1 MCADLENAYNNYMLD
16 MSKPH
21 GYPQAVNRW
30 HSAGVGGG
38 FASATNGKSIWSWA
52 SSFDSYLYR
61 GDVGTES
68 VAIWGSCNFSQFYV
82 FPGIVCIPKGNMVR
96 KMDVTPGTTID
107 DAVVFALISG
117 NESKLVAHD
126 GYAKDARVLWSRQL
140 PPGPA
145 SARNSPA
152 AGFPSG
158 ANGTTAW
165 VSSFSIRQSMLYIL
179 HSNGM
184 VSREKLAHNG
194 IPVSPN
200 SPPASSSGFNL
211 SSLLAHSGNP
221 RFNHAKLGVCSH
233 ITVDSRGTALI
244 FCEGAHSIFAVNAS
258 DVVIGAHQS
267 AGTDPNGPVNQKS
280 FYGVQSMAMT
290 VLNDKHGV
298 PQDQLIVLEQ
308 GGPGRYMKFS
318 LGATNR
324 TWDRDCF
331 ACAHV
336 DEIWNN
342 IESGSVSPAVSDSQ
356 RSVVVHN
363 LLSAH

>member
-1 MCADLENAYNNYMLD
+1 

-68 VAIWGSCNFSQFYV
+68 VAIWGSCNFSEFYV
-82 FPGIVCIPKGNMVR
+82 FPGIVCVPKGNIVR
-96 KMDVTPGTTID
+96 KMDVTPGTST
-107 DAVVFALISG
+107 AHTVVYALLSG
-117 NESKLVAHD
+117 NESKMVAHD

-145 SARNSPA
+145 TAHDSP

-158 ANGTTAW
+158 ANSTTAW
-165 VSSFSIRQSMLYIL
+165 VSSFAIRHSTLYIL
-179 HSNGM
+179 HSDGM
-184 VSREKLAHNG
+184 VSREQLASTG
-194 IPVSPN
+194 IPVNPMP
-200 SPPASSSGFNL
+200 PPASSGFNL

-221 RFNHAKLGVCSH
+221 RFNHTKVGICSH

-244 FCEGAHSIFAVNAS
+244 FCEGARSIFAVNAS
-258 DVVIGAHQS
+258 GVIIGAHQS
-267 AGTDPNGPVNQKS
+267 AGIDPNGPVSQKS

-290 VLNDKHGV
+290 ILNDKHGV
-298 PQDQLIVLEQ
+298 PQDELIVLER
-308 GGPGRYMKFS
+308 GGPGRYMKFQ

-324 TWDRDCF
+324 TWDQDCF

-336 DEIWNN
+336 NEIWNN
-342 IESGSVSPAVSDSQ
+342 VRRVARAGCFACF
-356 RSVVVHN
+356 
-363 LLSAH
+363 LLFFAIS